1 MKNILYIFVGLLILI
16 LEISVAN
23 SYPIWGVNLDLLLIY
38 VIILSKNTDAKSNF
52 IVAVALGFFKDILI
66 GLKFGVNIIILILV
80 SALVRFTK
88 DKIYE
93 YRHIYPIILITI
105 GTFIQCI
112 CYFAAANIWYS
123 GAELSL
129 FSVIFMKKL
138 ILNSILGIFVYE
150 SSCNIFD
157 KI

>member
-16 LEISVAN
+16 LELSVAN
-23 SYPIWGVNLDLLLIY
+23 SYPIWGINLDLVLIY

-52 IVAVALGFFKDILI
+52 IVAIALGFFKDILI

-93 YRHIYPIILITI
+93 YRHIYPIVLIAL
-105 GTFIQCI
+105 GTFVQCI
-112 CYFAAANIWYS
+112 CYFVVANIWYS

-129 FSVIFMKKL
+129 LSVIFIKKF